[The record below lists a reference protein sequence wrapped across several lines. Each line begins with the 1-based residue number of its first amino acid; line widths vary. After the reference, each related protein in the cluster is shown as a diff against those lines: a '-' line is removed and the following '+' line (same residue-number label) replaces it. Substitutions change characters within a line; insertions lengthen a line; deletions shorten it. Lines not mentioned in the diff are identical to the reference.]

1 MIKANLERVA
11 ENIKRACE
19 KSGRD
24 PGSVQILA
32 VSKRFSNETIS
43 QARSLGISY
52 FGENR
57 VQEAR
62 RKKPTGI
69 FQGTKLALIG
79 HLQTNKASM
88 AVRIFD
94 EVQSVDS
101 LKVAQSLSKF
111 AVKYRDEALPVY
123 LQVNI
128 AKDKNKYGC
137 LPEEALPLAGHILDS
152 DGIKLIGLMTVAPI
166 AHNPNASREH
176 FRNLKMLREQL
187 VHSGIPED
195 NLRELSMGM
204 SSDYQVA
211 VEEGATVIRLGT
223 ALFGPRSYK

>member
-1 MIKANLERVA
+1 MIKPNLELVK
-11 ENIKRACE
+11 ENINKACE

-32 VSKRFSNETIS
+32 VSKRFPKETID

-62 RKKPTGI
+62 QKSSAGI
-69 FQGTKLALIG
+69 FLGTKLALIG

-88 AVRIFD
+88 AARVFD

-101 LKVAQSLSKF
+101 LRVAQTLSKF
-111 AVKYRDEALPVY
+111 AVQYRDQVLPVY

-128 AKDKNKYGC
+128 AEDTNKYGC
-137 LPEEALPLAGHILDS
+137 LPQEALSLAKHIMYLH
-152 DGIKLIGLMTVAPI
+152 GIKLVGLMTVAPV
-166 AHNPNASREH
+166 ASDSNASRKH
-176 FRNLKMLREQL
+176 FMNLRILRDTM
-187 VHSGIPED
+187 VNNGIPKD
-195 NLRELSMGM
+195 NLQKLSMGM

-211 VEEGATVIRLGT
+211 IEEGSTIIRLGT
-223 ALFGPRSYK
+223 ALFGPRKYK